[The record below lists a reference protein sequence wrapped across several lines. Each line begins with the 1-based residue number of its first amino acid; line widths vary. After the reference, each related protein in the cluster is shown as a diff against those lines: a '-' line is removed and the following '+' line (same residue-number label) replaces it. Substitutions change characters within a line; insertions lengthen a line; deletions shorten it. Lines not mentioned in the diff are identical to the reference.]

1 MYPTI
6 NGMLP
11 EYVTVRRGLQGYRA
25 ITMTWDNESKEYK
38 ITKRDPS
45 TYQDRAAAL
54 VRAGAVAQS
63 SGLQVVE

>member
-25 ITMTWDNESKEYK
+25 IVMTFDNESQEYK

-45 TYQDRAAAL
+45 TYADRADAL
-54 VRAGAVAQS
+54 TRAGKVATA